1 MRLELDQ
8 TGERLDAAIA
18 RLVPELSRSQTQ
30 RLLEEGLVTF
40 EGKPLKKNEKS
51 RAGMILDITLPEAAE
66 TDLQAQD
73 IPLDIRYEDSDV
85 IVINKPKGL
94 VVHPAPGHPDGTV
107 VNALLHH
114 CGDSLSGI
122 GGEKRP
128 GIVHRID
135 KDTSGLLIAAKNDFA
150 HAHLSAQLKDH
161 SLARTY
167 ECIVCGNLKEDSG
180 TIDAPIGRHPT
191 DRKKMAV
198 TEKNSRNAVTH
209 WEVIARYRG
218 YTHVRCKLETGRT
231 HQIRVHLAW
240 RNHPIVGDTVYGHKK
255 PELGLDTQCLHAAAL
270 DFIHPRTGQP
280 VHVECELP
288 EYFQKSALEARAVI
302 TQNAPCMTAIQG
314 AFFIITKNSQ
324 SVRRGRRV
332 FRPMRILN
340 SPRIY
345 TFQVDFSASGQSRL
359 PLRAQKSSHLR
370 KKMGVCF
377 LRFSF
382 RSSAAQNSGRRPP
395 CTKPAL
401 LPRTRR

>member
-1 MRLELDQ
+1 MTLRLESS
-8 TGERLDAAIA
+8 GERLDAALA
-18 RLVPELSRSQTQ
+18 RLVPALSRSQAQ
-30 RLLEEGLVTF
+30 RLLAQGLVTAN
-40 EGKPLKKNEKS
+40 GKPLKKNEKS
-51 RAGMILDITLPEAAE
+51 TAGMVLELTLPEAQE
-66 TDLQAQD
+66 TDLPAQE

-135 KDTSGLLIAAKNDFA
+135 KDTSGLLIAAKNDAA

-231 HQIRVHLAW
+231 HQIRVHMAHIG
-240 RNHPIVGDTVYGHKK
+240 HPLLGDMVYGAGK
-255 PELGLDTQCLHAAAL
+255 PEKGLEGQCLHARTL
-270 DFIHPRTGQP
+270 KFIHPRTGEHMELTSP
-280 VHVECELP
+280 LP
-288 EYFQKSALEARAVI
+288 EYFTAVLARLG
-302 TQNAPCMTAIQG
+302 P
-314 AFFIITKNSQ
+314 
-324 SVRRGRRV
+324 
-332 FRPMRILN
+332 
-340 SPRIY
+340 
-345 TFQVDFSASGQSRL
+345 
-359 PLRAQKSSHLR
+359 PLDNQ
-370 KKMGVCF
+370 
-377 LRFSF
+377 
-382 RSSAAQNSGRRPP
+382 
-395 CTKPAL
+395 
-401 LPRTRR
+401 